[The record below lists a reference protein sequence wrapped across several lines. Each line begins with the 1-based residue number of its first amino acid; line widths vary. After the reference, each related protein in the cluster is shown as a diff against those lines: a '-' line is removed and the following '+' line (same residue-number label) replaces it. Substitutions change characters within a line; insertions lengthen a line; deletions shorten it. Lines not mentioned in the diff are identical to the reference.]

1 MNRKIKILVISESVT
16 LAHII
21 RPVTLLKHLDTDRF
35 ELHVASSK
43 DSEHYFSELKH
54 SFYQVT
60 CLSSQKFKES
70 LATGSTFIQ
79 KDLLQIQINED
90 LELLRQIKPDL
101 VIGDFRISLN
111 ISARVEKVPYITL
124 TNTHWLNFKPQDL
137 PLPEIP
143 IFKMIGQS
151 VSGVVFNFF
160 VKPFLPFILKH
171 QARNI
176 NFFRLKYSQRPY
188 QLLTDTYIDA
198 DIVGLCDTPYNFK
211 AHREDLKFAYL
222 GPICGDSTAAVPDW
236 FENSQTIQKK
246 KIYINLGSS
255 GDHSIL
261 EKLLNELTEMDVHL
275 CVGAPQSQITSL
287 STKYKNIFWGSNL
300 PGSLLC
306 RWADVILFNGGSP
319 TTHQALLEG
328 KPIVAIC
335 TNPDQILNMKNFNH
349 FEFVK
354 TFRNWNLNT
363 KDVKKTIEYFLSD
376 TKVKNEAQDYG
387 KKLRSF
393 DTKSELEKCIFTL
406 ISK

>member
-21 RPVTLLKHLDTDRF
+21 RPVSLLKHLDTDTF

-43 DSEHYFSELKH
+43 DSQHYFSELKH

-60 CLSSQKFKES
+60 CLSSQKFKEA

-79 KDLLQIQINED
+79 KNLLQTQINED
-90 LELLRQIKPDL
+90 LELLKQIKPDL

-111 ISARVEKVPYITL
+111 ISARVAKVPYITL

-151 VSGVVFNFF
+151 FSEILFNFF
-160 VKPFLPFILKH
+160 VRPILPFILKQ

-176 NFFRLKYSQRPY
+176 NFFRTKYSQRPY

-198 DIVGLCDTPYNFK
+198 DVIGLCDTPYNFK
-211 AHREDLKFAYL
+211 AHHNDLKFTYL
-222 GPICGDSTAAVPDW
+222 GPICGDSTTVVPNW
-236 FENSQTIQKK
+236 FESLQTIQNK

-261 EKLLNELTEMDVHL
+261 DQLLSELTKMDVQL
-275 CVGAPQSQITSL
+275 CVGAPQSQIDLL
-287 STKYKNIFWGSNL
+287 SSKYKNIFWSSNL

-335 TNPDQILNMKNFNH
+335 TNPDQILNMKNFSH
-349 FEFVK
+349 FVFVR
-354 TFRNWNLNT
+354 TFRNWNLDA
-363 KDVKKTIEYFLSD
+363 KEVKKSIEYFLID
-376 TKVKNEAQDYG
+376 TKVITEAQAYG